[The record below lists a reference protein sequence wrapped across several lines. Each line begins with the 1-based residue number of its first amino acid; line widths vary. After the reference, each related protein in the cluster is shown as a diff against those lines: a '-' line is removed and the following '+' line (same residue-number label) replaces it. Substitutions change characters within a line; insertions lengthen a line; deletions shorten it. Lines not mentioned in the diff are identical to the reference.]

1 MSHMSLIRCLVLFSS
16 LLAISANAAPPE
28 EGIAPV
34 TVTPSWLPPDTPTSV
49 TITATIAH
57 PHVVPRSVI
66 LQERLEEQWEGVG
79 HLTQDPSDLT
89 QFSLTLTRTEPPGT
103 AVQFRV
109 SAAFRGQLRRG
120 LSSVLTVPVATRA
133 EPQEETTILDPLNP
147 DIQLILPED
156 SLTTPVYAT
165 VTTQESEAL
174 TVDLGGR
181 TPDLVLDITLQPEGI
196 SPDTVLTRPYQL
208 NVPAPADAPE
218 GTRFNVAVPILADAP
233 EGGGL
238 REQLLA
244 VDTAIVENGYLLTR
258 ATELEGLFYDGTVLF
273 LRELGSG
280 IAEGRVV
287 DENDFPRAGVYVHAE
302 LLHADDTPA
311 EGASNSFVFLTDD
324 EGRFRL
330 PLDPNPPSTPKF
342 RVQAIDGQRC
352 GRGGSAPMAVPTGGA
367 VITMADTVKI
377 LNLPGV
383 IGLDASIIHQYL
395 SPHFSTRM
403 GIGTDGG
410 FELGKPR
417 GCRMNLQLQP
427 SQSPSSLF
435 AGPDPSEGQWMGT
448 GRLNRGLQRILVA
461 QKFQVPRGA
470 RTLSFDYWSTGSSQG
485 NPTFLVNLTRDPAT
499 LDWPFNYNDYSDVE
513 FLEWSWPIAS
523 GFRTGSVDVSAF
535 TATEDPVFL
544 GLEFHCK
551 TCLGPPLLPNIDL
564 PFSVD
569 NIRFGTVF
577 LDVKILD
584 GAMADLLDDSAR
596 LARVQE
602 QVRDTNEILAQVGVN
617 VRLGRVVTPTQAFNE
632 RGELL
637 STHPCP
643 GLLTE
648 PSLLDIAYA
657 SDIEEGNELPTPN
670 GQLQDLLSR
679 CRSTTSTDVNV
690 YFVKI
695 LRKIPDDGM
704 DPVTTDESRNNK
716 FGLAIGADDYHLD
729 GTPGPGLIIRN
740 MQNLDTTEV
749 IKADRQREVLAHEL
763 GHLLI
768 GGVRT
773 EQPLE
778 HDTLGGNLM
787 SKRRCSRLGETNVN
801 PVPCSSRAIMLPE
814 QSEQIHA
821 TNGGGFLVD

>member
-287 DENDFPRAGVYVHAE
+287 DNEGQPRSGVKVQAQ
-302 LLHADDTPA
+302 LLNEDGTP
-311 EGASNSFVFLTDD
+311 SSSTNPFIFLTDD
-324 EGRFRL
+324 EGEYRL
-330 PLDPNPPSTPKF
+330 PIDPSPPTAPKF
-342 RVQAIDGQRC
+342 SIHAIDGQRC
-352 GRGGSAPMAVPTGGA
+352 GRGSVDHTPLQDELFVPSSGEVTA
-367 VITMADTVKI
+367 ED
-377 LNLPGV
+377 LHLFFLPNQFFPTPELV
-383 IGLDASIIHQYL
+383 ETRKTL
-395 SPHFSTRM
+395 SPPTRM
-403 GIGTDGG
+403 GISNGG
-410 FELGKPR
+410 FELRGVEEGQDCLIGIYETPFSWLLNQATEGKR
-417 GCRMNLQLQP
+417 LQLVPMRPQENP
-427 SQSPSSLF
+427 SPFVQNLLLSS
-435 AGPDPSEGQWMGT
+435 
-448 GRLNRGLQRILVA
+448 
-461 QKFQVPRGA
+461 GA
-470 RTLSFDYWSTGSSQG
+470 NTLSFDFFVPHVPMESPRLFVYVTDQNASSVFEDVLNGSTSANFVGS
-485 NPTFLVNLTRDPAT
+485 PTTPNSFQ
-499 LDWPFNYNDYSDVE
+499 
-513 FLEWSWPIAS
+513 
-523 GFRTGSVDVSAF
+523 TGTIDLS
-535 TATEDPVFL
+535 T
-544 GLEFHCK
+544 
-551 TCLGPPLLPNIDL
+551 LPNPNDPKSVFFFFECSPCNL
-564 PFSVD
+564 PPDSSFGLLD

-584 GAMADLLDDSAR
+584 DAMGDLLDDSAR
-596 LARVQE
+596 LARVKE

-617 VRLGRVVTPTQAFNE
+617 VRVRRVVTPTQAFNE
-632 RGELL
+632 RGDPL

-643 GLLTE
+643 GLLDE
-648 PSLLDIAYA
+648 LNLLDIAYA

-679 CRSTTSTDVNV
+679 CRSTTATDVNV
-690 YFVKI
+690 YYVNI
-695 LRKIPDDGM
+695 LREAPDDEVA
-704 DPVTTDESRNNK
+704 PVTAAENPHTK
-716 FGLAIGADDYHLD
+716 YGLAIGADDYHLD

-740 MQNLDTTEV
+740 MQNLNTTEAL
-749 IKADRQREVLAHEL
+749 KADRQREVLAHEL

-768 GGVRT
+768 GGIRAS
-773 EQPLE
+773 QSLE

-787 SKRRCSRLGETNVN
+787 TDNRCARPEETNVN
-801 PVPCSSRAIMLPE
+801 PVPCSSRAILTPE
-814 QSEQIHA
+814 QSMQVHA
-821 TNGGGFLVD
+821 TNGGGFLLP